1 MASKRPIN
9 LVDVG
14 RVSTQ
19 GLDCL
24 GREVQLFG
32 SHVEAE
38 VDLVGAVVA
47 VAVAAAGQLVRL
59 EGGHHGLADVLVALV
74 LKGVDSN

>member
-1 MASKRPIN
+1 MASKRPSN

-32 SHVEAE
+32 GHVEAE

-59 EGGHHGLADVLVALV
+59 EGGDNGLADVLVALV
-74 LKGVDSN
+74 LEQNDQD